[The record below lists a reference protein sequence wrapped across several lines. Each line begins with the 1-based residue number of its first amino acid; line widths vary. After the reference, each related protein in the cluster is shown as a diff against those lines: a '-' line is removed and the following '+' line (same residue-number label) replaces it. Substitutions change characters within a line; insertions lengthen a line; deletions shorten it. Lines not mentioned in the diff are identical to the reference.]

1 VSPILLALG
10 AVHLGL
16 GALALRPGLSG
27 SRRLLA
33 TTLCCTVPLGGP
45 LLALLVRAVRGTGAY
60 VHEDDVLPA
69 APLPTADDVQ
79 QLAELPPLIDRLM
92 SADLT
97 ERQAAML
104 QLIEAGGS
112 EATLLLEWVVEHGSP
127 DVVLEAALALDELDQ
142 RRLVEVVALPH

>member
-1 VSPILLALG
+1 M
-10 AVHLGL
+10 
-16 GALALRPGLSG
+16 
-27 SRRLLA
+27 
-33 TTLCCTVPLGGP
+33 PLGGP
-45 LLALLVRAVRGTGAY
+45 LLALLVRAVRGSGAH
-60 VHEDDVLPA
+60 VHEDDVLPVV
-69 APLPTADDVQ
+69 PPPTADDVQ

-92 SADLT
+92 SADLS

-142 RRLVEVVALPH
+142 RRLVEVVALH